1 MRIVEAGHKADVTIR
16 LIGGVAIGLHAQE
29 TIPASLARSYG
40 DVDLVTGPKAA
51 KQTIALMVDLEY
63 ESNERF
69 NAVNGHERLVFYDLQ
84 HARQV
89 DVFVGEFRMCHRLP
103 IAERLHIS
111 SSTAPLAELLLTKLQ
126 IARVNQKDVKD
137 IYTLLLE
144 HEVGGGDD
152 EVINAEYIAK
162 LLSADWG
169 LWRTS
174 TGTLAQAS
182 AQLDAIGLQPEHRTI
197 IETRIEQLRSVI
209 DASPKSLKWRSR
221 ARVGERVRWY
231 DEPEEV
237 GHRIAGET

>member
-1 MRIVEAGHKADVTIR
+1 
-16 LIGGVAIGLHAQE
+16 
-29 TIPASLARSYG
+29 
-40 DVDLVTGPKAA
+40 
-51 KQTIALMVDLEY
+51 
-63 ESNERF
+63 
-69 NAVNGHERLVFYDLQ
+69 VFYDLQ

-197 IETRIEQLRSVI
+197 IATRIEQLRSVI